1 MGLYAEF
8 SITGDWGFSTQLTQ
22 DIPGYPEFGEITI
35 ELDYSPACEVFINTF
50 RDWALSFVPVDTG
63 FLESTIEAG
72 GDGNTC
78 WAEAWADY
86 AQYVEYGTS
95 IMSAQP
101 FFEDALETACG
112 DAFFVASAIQR
123 KGAER
128 IERWLEQQYAIIYEL
143 KRQEDLL
150 NELSKPPEGEEGE
163 GEEGEEYAEK
173 EEREEEEENYY
184 SEPLNLVGFLLQIIK
199 MIVDMLLGIEHSKS
213 AVLSQGGG
221 RLFMPE
227 VIII

>member
-8 SITGDWGFSTQLTQ
+8 SIIQDWGFSTQLTQ
-22 DIPGYPEFGEITI
+22 DIPGYPEFGEIVV

-123 KGAER
+123 KGLER
-128 IERWLEQQYAIIYEL
+128 IERWMEEQYAIISEL

-150 NELSKPPEGEEGE
+150 NQLSKPPEGEEGE
-163 GEEGEEYAEK
+163 GEEEGEEWG
-173 EEREEEEENYY
+173 EEEEEEENYY
-184 SEPLNLVGFLLQIIK
+184 SEPLGLVDLLLYIIR
-199 MIVDMLLGIEHSKS
+199 MIVDMLLGIEHSKD
-213 AVLSQGGG
+213 AILSQGGG

-227 VIII
+227 VIIT

>member
-8 SITGDWGFSTQLTQ
+8 SIIKDWGFSTQLTQ
-22 DIPGYPEFGEITI
+22 DIPGYPEFGEITV
-35 ELDYSPACEVFINTF
+35 ELDYSPACQVFINTF
-50 RDWALSFVPVDTG
+50 MDWALSFVPVDTG
-63 FLESTIEAG
+63 FLESTIDARAD
-72 GDGNTC
+72 GDTC

-112 DAFFVASAIQR
+112 DAFFVALDIQN
-123 KGAER
+123 KGLKR
-128 IERWLEQQYAIIYEL
+128 IEEWMEEKQAIISEL

-163 GEEGEEYAEK
+163 EYAEEEEEYA
-173 EEREEEEENYY
+173 EEEEENYY
-184 SEPLNLVGFLLQIIK
+184 SELLDWVDVLLFAIK
-199 MIVDMLLGIEHSKS
+199 IVISMLLGIGHSKN
-213 AVLSQGGG
+213 AILSQGGG
-221 RLFMPE
+221 RLLMPE